1 MDRTRIVQS
10 NRHIG
15 CGLAHTFIQEKS
27 MNHTASLVTACA
39 CLLAGASLLAPAWCQ
54 AKSIAKDQ
62 VNLRTGPSQ
71 DSEILLVA
79 PQGYPIEVVKKSGQW
94 TQFRDWQD
102 NLGWVYS
109 PLVSNIDTAVIQ
121 VENANIRTGEGTS
134 SPVAASAAMGEIY
147 RILGKKGDWVQLGY
161 YETSTPFGWIRSDL
175 VFGE

>member
-1 MDRTRIVQS
+1 MNRT
-10 NRHIG
+10 
-15 CGLAHTFIQEKS
+15 
-27 MNHTASLVTACA
+27 TALVTTCA
-39 CLLAGASLLAPAWCQ
+39 CLLMGASLLAPAWCH

-71 DSEILLVA
+71 DSEILLIA
-79 PQGYPIEVVKKSGQW
+79 PQGYPIQVVKKSGQW

-121 VENANIRTGEGTS
+121 VEKANIRTSAGTS
-134 SPVAASAAMGEIY
+134 SSVAATAAMGEIY
-147 RILGKKGDWVQLGY
+147 RILGRKGHWIQLGY
-161 YETSTPFGWIRSDL
+161 YETDTPLGWIRADL